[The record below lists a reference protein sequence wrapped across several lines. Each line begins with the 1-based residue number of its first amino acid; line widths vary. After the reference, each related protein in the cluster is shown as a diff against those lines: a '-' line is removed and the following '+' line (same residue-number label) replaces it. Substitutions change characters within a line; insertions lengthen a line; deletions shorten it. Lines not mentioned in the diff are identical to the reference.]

1 LAHLGG
7 RPLSDAESLFCLGFH
22 RATGP
27 ARFFVTVRRDVPV
40 VLGLWLI
47 TVVGQASV
55 GPAADVKVVGG
66 RVHIHATA
74 TSVSEVLDRLAR
86 TTGMKVVYD
95 GAPPTD
101 RLTAAIDAASETEAL
116 SRLLEGLGLTY
127 AFKLDS
133 GGRHV
138 ETLFV
143 TSSTSRRA
151 SSGASTS
158 TTPTRTAQLNSE
170 DYENNAL
177 LEEPDP
183 VNDPAAMTQASPEG
197 VPLENAGNPGYA
209 GGAAAGQVGGVPT
222 TADEPT
228 PAFPGAASLPTPS
241 NPFPANPGFPAF
253 PGPVSYP

>member
-1 LAHLGG
+1 
-7 RPLSDAESLFCLGFH
+7 
-22 RATGP
+22 
-27 ARFFVTVRRDVPV
+27 VTVRRDVPV

-55 GPAADVKVVGG
+55 GSVAEVKVVGG
-66 RVHIHATA
+66 RVQIHATA
-74 TSVSEVLDRLAR
+74 TSVSELLDRLAR

-101 RLTAAIDAASETEAL
+101 RLTAAIDAGSETEAL

-127 AFKLDS
+127 AFKLDA

-143 TSSTSRRA
+143 TSSATRRA
-151 SSGASTS
+151 SSGATTA
-158 TTPTRTAQLNSE
+158 TTPSRMAQVNNE
-170 DYENNAL
+170 EYENNAL
-177 LEEPDP
+177 PDEPEPGNDP
-183 VNDPAAMTQASPEG
+183 VAMNQASPEG

-209 GGAAAGQVGGVPT
+209 GGGQFGGIPPAVE
-222 TADEPT
+222 EPS